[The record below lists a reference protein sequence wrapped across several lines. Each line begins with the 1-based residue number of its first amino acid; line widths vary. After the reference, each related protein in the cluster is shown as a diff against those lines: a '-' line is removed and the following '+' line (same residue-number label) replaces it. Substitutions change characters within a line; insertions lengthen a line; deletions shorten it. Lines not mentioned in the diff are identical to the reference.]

1 MTIYVDIVFAEN
13 VIMNCIILI
22 ATAVILKIKIK
33 YIRIFIA
40 SVLGAIYSVV
50 AYIGILKLYSS
61 LILKLVLSI
70 LIVYIAF
77 NPQKLK
83 KMWKDLIIF
92 YLTSFVFGGVAFA
105 LIYVIKP
112 QDILMRNGLFLGTYP
127 LKTILLGAIIS
138 FLVLLVAFKILKGKF
153 NKKDL
158 FCELEIHINNKCIKT
173 RAMIDTGNCLKEPI
187 TNVPVIVI
195 EHTLLYECIPKE
207 LLNNLEKVI
216 GGDFEGIPKEIKE
229 QYISKLKLIPYSSLG
244 KQNGLLLGIKPEF
257 VKIITE
263 EYENKINAV
272 IGIYNKS
279 LTQRGEYR
287 SLIGLDVLKIK

>member
-1 MTIYVDIVFAEN
+1 M
-13 VIMNCIILI
+13 
-22 ATAVILKIKIK
+22 
-33 YIRIFIA
+33 
-40 SVLGAIYSVV
+40 
-50 AYIGILKLYSS
+50 
-61 LILKLVLSI
+61 
-70 LIVYIAF
+70 
-77 NPQKLK
+77 
-83 KMWKDLIIF
+83 
-92 YLTSFVFGGVAFA
+92 
-105 LIYVIKP
+105 
-112 QDILMRNGLFLGTYP
+112 
-127 LKTILLGAIIS
+127 
-138 FLVLLVAFKILKGKF
+138 
-153 NKKDL
+153 
-158 FCELEIHINNKCIKT
+158 
-173 RAMIDTGNCLKEPI
+173 
-187 TNVPVIVI
+187 I